1 MQGLKVKKEIR
12 IQTKEVAD
20 HGWPK
25 ALTSRA
31 RVDATSFRAEGA
43 RSTPL
48 VHQQLLRHAALCPIH
63 LFTFFPFFIVLSQLG
78 AWQVSGV
85 LLNSKRLRTKETLK
99 GRNADFSS
107 LLKKVTDS
115 EKYQQEPP
123 RPRSFH

>member
-1 MQGLKVKKEIR
+1 M
-12 IQTKEVAD
+12 
-20 HGWPK
+20 
-25 ALTSRA
+25 
-31 RVDATSFRAEGA
+31 
-43 RSTPL
+43 PL

-63 LFTFFPFFIVLSQLG
+63 LFTFFIVLSQLG

-99 GRNADFSS
+99 GRNAEFSS

-115 EKYQQEPP
+115 EKYRQEPP